1 MTIILSI
8 FGIFISVIVKE
19 KLKVGV
25 MKITLKNST
34 LRLISLFV
42 LVLFMINLSDAG
54 ELYYGSDREKS
65 SEEYADWSL
74 SFYLVAAFGGPIVNS
89 SYRMKTPGM
98 HDHYNFT
105 TQNMLYTLTNF
116 EPKSWIIQLD
126 YRMMRGMGMGMLI
139 GNSVLAKGT
148 VKIGPLA
155 DSGEMIGIGNSVKTI
170 SLFLTI
176 YLNDYIVLGLGP
188 TYNMTDSPSGYNQIG
203 FLAQMNIRI
212 PLDERFS
219 VNGIVQYRYVG
230 ITEIG
235 PYTLS
240 SADEYPSATITTTK
254 NLHPETQID
263 YSHVFVGIGM
273 SIYFIQK

>member
-8 FGIFISVIVKE
+8 FGIFISVMVKE

-65 SEEYADWSL
+65 SEEYTDWSL
-74 SFYLVAAFGGPIVNS
+74 SFYLAAAFGGPIVNS
-89 SYRMKTPGM
+89 SFRMKTPGM

-126 YRMMRGMGMGMLI
+126 YRMMRWMGMGI
-139 GNSVLAKGT
+139 
-148 VKIGPLA
+148 
-155 DSGEMIGIGNSVKTI
+155 
-170 SLFLTI
+170 LF
-176 YLNDYIVLGLGP
+176 GK
-188 TYNMTDSPSGYNQIG
+188 
-203 FLAQMNIRI
+203 
-212 PLDERFS
+212 ER
-219 VNGIVQYRYVG
+219 
-230 ITEIG
+230 
-235 PYTLS
+235 
-240 SADEYPSATITTTK
+240 
-254 NLHPETQID
+254 
-263 YSHVFVGIGM
+263 
-273 SIYFIQK
+273 